1 MITKNFQ
8 LNALANQFA
17 AAVYDSVRQQNGGDW
32 FAMSV
37 GSSQIEVAITDGVK
51 GIRKL
56 VNSYLLTPLKDTS
69 PQWESVAI
77 TLIKKC
83 VNKRGL
89 TAIGVE
95 MWESMIND
103 MGDSLDA
110 GGFNEKH

>member
-32 FAMSV
+32 FTMTV
-37 GSSQIEVAITDGVK
+37 GSTSIEVAITDGVK
-51 GIRKL
+51 GIREL
-56 VNSYLLTPLKDTS
+56 VNSYLLAPLKDDL
-69 PQWESVAI
+69 PKWESMGI

-95 MWESMIND
+95 MWQSMIND
-103 MGDSLDA
+103 MGDSLNE
-110 GGFNEKH
+110 GGFNAN